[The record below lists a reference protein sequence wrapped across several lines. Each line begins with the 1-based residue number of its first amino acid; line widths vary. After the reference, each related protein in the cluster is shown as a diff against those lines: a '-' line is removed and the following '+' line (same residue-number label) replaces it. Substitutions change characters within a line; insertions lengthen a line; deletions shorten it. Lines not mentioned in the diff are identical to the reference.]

1 MVTEGRIGATATA
14 VLSDGV
20 RLRTPR
26 DISDL
31 IGAMFGQPEAL
42 VVLPVAQIDR
52 AFFDLSTGLMGELAQ
67 KLVNYG
73 HRAAI
78 LGDIGAAERDSRA
91 FRAFVAESNRGGR
104 LIFAADAAALA
115 ARLGVANSDPG

>member
-1 MVTEGRIGATATA
+1 MVTEGRIGATPAA
-14 VLSDGV
+14 VLSAGV
-20 RLRTPR
+20 RLSTPR

-31 IGAMFGQPEAL
+31 IGAMFSHPDAVL
-42 VVLPVAQIDR
+42 VLPVAQIDP
-52 AFFDLSTGLMGELAQ
+52 AFFDLSTGLMGEMAQ

-78 LGDIGAAERDSRA
+78 LGDTAAAERDSRA

-104 LIFAADAAALA
+104 LVFAPDETALA
-115 ARLGVANSDPG
+115 ARLGIAG